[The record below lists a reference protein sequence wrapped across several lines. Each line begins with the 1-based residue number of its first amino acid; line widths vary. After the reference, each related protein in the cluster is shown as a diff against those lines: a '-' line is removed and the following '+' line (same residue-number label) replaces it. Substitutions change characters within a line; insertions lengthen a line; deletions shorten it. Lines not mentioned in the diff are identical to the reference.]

1 MTKPGTTAGQNAWTY
16 SNAFRPIDY
25 HRGEAP
31 KFTTPTVPGAVRSI
45 MHLFTA
51 MASFPTDS
59 SQIEHGRGASENKP
73 IPKNAEGIL
82 RLNLALA
89 QDRLGV
95 AAFEIADIGESVG

>member
-1 MTKPGTTAGQNAWTY
+1 
-16 SNAFRPIDY
+16 
-25 HRGEAP
+25 
-31 KFTTPTVPGAVRSI
+31 
-45 MHLFTA
+45 
-51 MASFPTDS
+51 MAAFPTDS
-59 SQIEHGRGASENKP
+59 SHIEHGRAASENKP